1 MASESDQY
9 VYMDSIEPQENLNL
23 FEDKKYTYITDSNSN
38 AGNFGG
44 GQVQFN
50 LETLNSQS
58 QFLDLKESYIQ
69 LPIKL
74 QLTSSGGTALVSNT
88 VNTATLKSAFT
99 NFVDSIQIVINGV
112 TVQTAT
118 IYNNIDANFRYIT
131 ESSSDWL
138 DKYGPT
144 LNIAPDSYGLPSDNI
159 VTGTSSL
166 DNSALNLS
174 TTSKGGFNMAKS
186 NNPGFNQRLKWLNN
200 GVETT
205 NLGKSILGESQKK
218 TGKGNV
224 AIGTGTEKFCGFFLA
239 TIKLASISDFIAK
252 APLMKGIKGFI
263 YLNFNSS
270 KTVLVGT
277 GAAATGGNSGIST
290 ITNSAVYGR
299 VCPAMLNLGTPSTTT
314 GLILNAS
321 TVDTLTFTA
330 DVSASASTLGVS
342 PMQSNAMLWC
352 PVYTCTPQVERNLS
366 KIKTIRY
373 MERYVTEFS
382 MTPTQSVN
390 LTLTPG
396 ITNAKRLILYPYF
409 TGQGD
414 SGNTGFISNP
424 LLSPLDSAP
433 FTTSPYAYIS
443 QLQVTHGN
451 KPLFNSP
458 VNCDNDLFLQEISK
472 QGLDGGQNVQLGS
485 GILNADLYSSLYRYV
500 TVDLGRRM
508 GSEDGCSKAI
518 QLSCVNGTQCPM
530 TVIAVIWYEKELKID
545 TTNCRI
551 EQTM

>member
-1 MASESDQY
+1 
-9 VYMDSIEPQENLNL
+9 
-23 FEDKKYTYITDSNSN
+23 
-38 AGNFGG
+38 
-44 GQVQFN
+44 
-50 LETLNSQS
+50 
-58 QFLDLKESYIQ
+58 
-69 LPIKL
+69 
-74 QLTSSGGTALVSNT
+74 
-88 VNTATLKSAFT
+88 
-99 NFVDSIQIVINGV
+99 
-112 TVQTAT
+112 
-118 IYNNIDANFRYIT
+118 
-131 ESSSDWL
+131 
-138 DKYGPT
+138 
-144 LNIAPDSYGLPSDNI
+144 
-159 VTGTSSL
+159 
-166 DNSALNLS
+166 
-174 TTSKGGFNMAKS
+174 
-186 NNPGFNQRLKWLNN
+186 
-200 GVETT
+200 
-205 NLGKSILGESQKK
+205 
-218 TGKGNV
+218 
-224 AIGTGTEKFCGFFLA
+224 
-239 TIKLASISDFIAK
+239 
-252 APLMKGIKGFI
+252 MKGIKGFI

-270 KTVLVGT
+270 KSVLVGT
-277 GAAATGGNSGIST
+277 GAAESGGNNSIST

-299 VCPAMLNLGTPSTTT
+299 VCPGMLNLGDNGLKLAAT
-314 GLILNAS
+314 GS
-321 TVDTLTFTA
+321 PTVDTLTFTA
-330 DVSASASTLGVS
+330 DVSASASTLGVA

-352 PVYTCTPQVERNLS
+352 PVYQCTPQVERNLS

-409 TGQGD
+409 TGPGN

-458 VNCDNDLFLQEISK
+458 VNCDSDLFLQQISK
-472 QGLDGGQNVQLGS
+472 QGLDGGQNCQLGS

-518 QLSCVNGTQCPM
+518 QLSCVNGTLCPM
-530 TVIAVIWYEKELKID
+530 TCIAIIWYEKEVKLD